1 MFRRSKLFSS
11 EVISNVR
18 GLTTRKKYPKPLR
31 TRKSG
36 IDILHDPLW
45 NKSLAFSYSERDRLG
60 IRGLIPPAV
69 RTIEG
74 QVMRCMEHVRS
85 CPDDAAK
92 NLYLQDLHNR
102 NETLYHR
109 LLVDFVSFDYGIL
122 LFLCFGLPFFTFL
135 LTPDR
140 GDCSFGVHSHR
151 GCRVSAVWTQVSF
164 YLSHLL

>member
-1 MFRRSKLFSS
+1 MFRANKFISS

-18 GLTTRKKYPKPLR
+18 SLATRKKYPKPLR

-74 QVMRCMEHVRS
+74 QVMRCMEHLRS
-85 CPDDAAK
+85 CADDAAK

-109 LLVDFVSFDYGIL
+109 LLVDFVSLITLHHFADV
-122 LFLCFGLPFFTFL
+122 F
-135 LTPDR
+135 
-140 GDCSFGVHSHR
+140 
-151 GCRVSAVWTQVSF
+151 
-164 YLSHLL
+164 

>member
-1 MFRRSKLFSS
+1 MCPCTAIQAVQFSS
-11 EVISNVR
+11 SNVPYHVLSANRTLIMLR
-18 GLTTRKKYPKPLR
+18 GNLFANQVVNSVRSLSTRKKYPKPLR

-74 QVMRCMEHVRS
+74 QVMRCMDHLRS
-85 CPDDAAK
+85 CADDAAK

-109 LLVDFVSFDYGIL
+109 LLVDFVSST
-122 LFLCFGLPFFTFL
+122 CNS
-135 LTPDR
+135 
-140 GDCSFGVHSHR
+140 CHSF
-151 GCRVSAVWTQVSF
+151 
-164 YLSHLL
+164 